1 MTRHSDADERAINAL
16 THHLRT
22 NPTTRPHELA
32 EQLLGLLRG
41 MGWRYVPRPV
51 PPRQGAAP
59 PPNWCTATPLRSA
72 PISPPW
78 RRNATA
84 PRGATGDRT
93 RTPAGKKAC
102 GIAGEDGP
110 RSRSDA
116 R

>member
-41 MGWRYVPRPV
+41 MGWRYVPPSRP
-51 PPRQGAAP
+51 PAEGRRAAP
-59 PPNWCTATPLRSA
+59 ELVHRHTAQIRAHLAALEAERH
-72 PISPPW
+72 
-78 RRNATA
+78 
-84 PRGATGDRT
+84 RT
-93 RTPAGKKAC
+93 Q
-102 GIAGEDGP
+102 
-110 RSRSDA
+110 RSD